1 MKTSVFPTARSLLA
15 GALIL
20 GGAILPAL
28 SYAQVPVV
36 TIPVSTQFSVT
47 GFIQAATLDVGCTP
61 LTDLLCGGTITVN
74 DQVYSVPRNT
84 ILQMPA
90 SALTWSQVFTMNPL
104 NPFQAFVPATVPP
117 SVTTTRRSGLAI
129 QDNPRPANNYEAT
142 LVGNRIKTGASDQA
156 IVGLM
161 FLAQHSLQSGQGY
174 INWIDYATGE
184 FRVGGDL
191 TGPNQSTT
199 GARVKINDP
208 IGRFSRLWSPD
219 PRFTIDENNPTI
231 KSGTGVPM
239 CIPRFAPAAGADDE
253 WCPQKN
259 RPLDVASPSGFQMIF
274 TMPTAAAIVGAFF
287 PDPKRMVPFEIGDYV
302 TYSGIVDELDTAR
315 IAAWA
320 VDGNVGVHTVLGD
333 SVAYVATEVALL
345 GVGGTTIAGIAEA
358 TIRTRFEGFTSAQSA
373 NPAAPTLI
381 GIYGVDVD
389 CANAETM
396 RPWGA
401 IDVDAGPPN
410 GAVPGRWRFRPPLA
424 GGRLG
429 PGAFQSPTFL
439 PATREVKAAVLSAS
453 TFDAAGILIRGNP
466 IAEVVLATADCPLVG
481 QLGVLCT
488 GLTANSYQAPIFEF
502 LFPEN
507 VAIGTPIVPNN
518 FDDMPFLANG
528 SGPINGVGSPTQGT
542 LSPWPGATTPTTGC
556 KPFTTGI
563 PNANA
568 GAAQTVTQSTT
579 VQVNLVGTGVDPNG
593 LVLTFNWTEIAPP
606 AGASALSAT
615 TTTPALAPSTALASF
630 MPTTA
635 GVRTFRLIVTN
646 SAGTT
651 GTSDV
656 VITIVAVPVADVIIP
671 TLIEYRTTKQRLTV
685 TATDAAPAAV
695 LTLTAYTGFNATGLP
710 LCGVAGTV
718 NCPQFTAL
726 GGGVFTEIWVGAA
739 LPASIKISSSL
750 GGVSVQN
757 LNATNPIF
765 KLRP

>member
-1 MKTSVFPTARSLLA
+1 MKTSVFPGVRSLLA

-20 GGAILPAL
+20 GQAFLPGL
-28 SYAQVPVV
+28 SHAQAGV

-47 GFIQAATLDVGCTP
+47 GFIQAATLDPTCAAA
-61 LTDLLCGGTITVN
+61 DLLCGGTITVN
-74 DQVYSVPRNT
+74 DQLYVVPRNT

-90 SALTWSQVFTMNPL
+90 SALTWSQVFRL
-104 NPFQAFVPATVPP
+104 NPGQKTQSAVPVTVPP
-117 SVTTTRRSGLAI
+117 TLTAVARSGLAI
-129 QDNPRPANNYEAT
+129 QDVPRPANNYEAT
-142 LVGNRIKTGASDQA
+142 LVGNRIKTAAGDQA

-184 FRVGGDL
+184 FRVGGSL
-191 TGPNQSTT
+191 SGATQSTT
-199 GARVKINDP
+199 GTRVKINDP

-239 CIPRFAPAAGADDE
+239 CIPRFAPAAGADDP

-274 TMPTAAAIVGAFF
+274 TMPSAGAIVGANS

-302 TYSGIVDELDTAR
+302 TYSGIIDEGDTAR

-333 SVAYVATEVALL
+333 SIAYVATEVALL
-345 GVGGTTIAGIAEA
+345 GVGGTTVAGVAEA

-373 NPAAPTLI
+373 DPALPTLI
-381 GIYGVDVD
+381 GIFGVDVD
-389 CANAETM
+389 CANSESM

-401 IDVDAGPPN
+401 IDVDPGPPN
-410 GAVPGRWRFRPPLA
+410 GAVPGRWRFRPPLT

-439 PATREVKAAVLSAS
+439 PATREVKAAYLSPS
-453 TFDAAGILIRGNP
+453 TIDGAGNLVRGNP
-466 IAEVVLATADCPLVG
+466 LPEVELPTADCPVVG
-481 QLGVLCT
+481 TPACT

-507 VAIGTPIVPNN
+507 VAIGTPVVPNN
-518 FDDMPFLANG
+518 FEDMPFLANG
-528 SGPINGVGSPTQGT
+528 SGPISGVGTPTQGQ
-542 LSPWPGATTPTTGC
+542 LSPWPGATAPTTGC
-556 KPFTTGI
+556 KPFAGGAPT
-563 PNANA
+563 ASA
-568 GAAQTVTQSTT
+568 GAAQTVTQSNS
-579 VQVNLVGTGVDPNG
+579 VPVNLVGNGVDPNG
-593 LVLTFNWTEIAPP
+593 LVLTFNWTEIARP
-606 AGASALSAT
+606 AGASLLSAT
-615 TTTPALAPSTALASF
+615 TSTPAGAPSTALASF
-630 MPTTA
+630 MPSTV
-635 GVRTFRLIVTN
+635 GVRTFRLTVSN
-646 SAGTT
+646 GQLGGTV
-651 GTSDV
+651 TSDV
-656 VITIVAVPVADVIIP
+656 VITTVAAPVADVIIP
-671 TLIEYRTTKQRLTV
+671 TLITYRTTKQRLTV

-695 LTLTAYTGFNATGLP
+695 LTLTAYTGPNATGLP
-710 LCGVAGTV
+710 LCGVSGTV
-718 NCPQFTAL
+718 NCPQFAAL
-726 GGGVFTEIWVGAA
+726 GGGVFSEIWVGAA

-757 LNATNPIF
+757 LNEANPIF
-765 KLRP
+765 QLRP